1 MTFEKITLFSNDISR
16 EFEIFTKLG
25 FECIEQNK
33 AYYKFIINNTIFSIN
48 NRQKAV
54 FTNYLLKFELD
65 DISFE
70 LVNSLKFENYIT
82 FKTNKNENIE
92 IESNDKNG
100 FLFQFSKSNK
110 ELQNRNEKL
119 NYNLI
124 SLNCNTEFVVEYTT
138 EIIENVIISNNIFD
152 IKLNSDN
159 SKLSQNTPISILTNK
174 GDFKEN
180 LIFSGKGLVTTK
192 I

>member
-70 LVNSLKFENYIT
+70 LVNSLKFENYTT

>member
-70 LVNSLKFENYIT
+70 LVNNLKFENYTT

>member
-65 DISFE
+65 VISFE
-70 LVNSLKFENYIT
+70 LVNSLKFENYTT